1 MALAFL
7 ASCATTS
14 VPQGAPS
21 PASPSAS
28 AKREAGPS
36 LRRQTVAV
44 LPFSNDGVAGHER
57 LDFLREWLPDA
68 IGAALASSGELRVVE
83 RRELLRVLQEQKLG
97 SSALASQEG
106 RLDLGKMVGA
116 QTLVF
121 GGFAAIGDVLQLSA
135 RIVDVETGVILRSVV
150 ERGDVASARTL
161 GQKLSQ
167 DLATNLGI
175 TVAKSTATMLAD
187 DRALAEAELFYQGLA
202 QEGRGETDSAIE
214 SYRKALEIDPNDGE
228 ARRHLIKLLGAS
240 H

>member
-7 ASCATTS
+7 AGCATST
-14 VPQGAPS
+14 VPQGTPAGAAPA
-21 PASPSAS
+21 PT

-57 LDFLREWLPDA
+57 LDFLRDWLPDK

-97 SSALASQEG
+97 SSALASNEG
-106 RLDLGKMVGA
+106 RVELGKMAGA

-135 RIVDVETGVILRSVV
+135 RIVDVETGVILRSAI

-161 GQKLSQ
+161 GEKLSEK
-167 DLATNLGI
+167 LATNLGI
-175 TVAKSTATMLAD
+175 TVAKGTSAALAD
-187 DRALAEAELFYQGLA
+187 DRALAEAELYYQGLA
-202 QEGRGETDSAIE
+202 EERRGETDKAIE

-228 ARRHLIKLLGAS
+228 ARRHLVKLLGAS